1 MRSNSIENPARPRPA
16 PPACTE
22 RSERARL
29 VLSEVEEPALSRA
42 KGTPAEGPALP
53 ACTERS
59 ERAPS
64 GAEGS
69 IAEGSAV
76 EGHSER
82 TCRAEGARPHP
93 ALPKL
98 NANRNTNLLAI
109 ALTHWK
115 QRATTLSNRGKIQ
128 LEKNA
133 SGCAHP
139 TTPVRR
145 ERE

>member
-1 MRSNSIENPARPRPA
+1 MRSNSIENPARPR
-16 PPACTE
+16 
-22 RSERARL
+22 L
-29 VLSEVEEPALSRA
+29 
-42 KGTPAEGPALP
+42 ALP

-64 GAEGS
+64 AAEGS
-69 IAEGSAV
+69 GARFLPALSAV
-76 EGHSER
+76 EGRSER
-82 TCRAEGARPHP
+82 TRRAEGPRPHP

-109 ALTHWK
+109 ALTRWK
-115 QRATTLSNRGKIQ
+115 QRVTTLSNRHKIQ
-128 LEKNA
+128 FVKSA

-139 TTPVRR
+139 TTPTRR